1 MNDVAENG
9 GHLAQFAELVDE
21 LIQGWRALAEPTP
34 GDAEDR
40 KGKAPSAFQR
50 AYLLFNRLEGNTLA
64 QELIEQFPKWARDRC
79 TVPDSYFQHR
89 SERAPFLLELP
100 EELLTPPSGVRAKAV
115 CGWLMHCLQFAATQV
130 DERTTQQ
137 DFCGVVMSGESER
150 TIASHWVDLGDQLPP
165 GSQDSALF
173 RYHDPRVMQR
183 VWPTL
188 SDSQQSR
195 WMGPVTQWWS
205 LAQPWGA
212 INDAPEPAQWFRAE
226 APTLPSGTWTKASPR
241 NLFDAAQW
249 FVSGVSPDAN
259 SIWRSYADNNIP
271 AQVQPDPQSMVQM
284 LADARDMGL
293 QELDLE
299 DYVWI
304 TWMHAPKEGAARVMD
319 WSQAHLIPILHR
331 IQDQLRDQPDAR
343 FSTLFVNATR
353 SQK

>member
-1 MNDVAENG
+1 MKDVAGNE
-9 GHLAQFAELVDE
+9 GHLSQFIELVEE
-21 LIQGWRALAEPTP
+21 LIQGWRALAE
-34 GDAEDR
+34 GDAEHR
-40 KGKAPSAFQR
+40 KAKAGSVAQR
-50 AYLLFNRLEGNTLA
+50 AYLLFNRSGGNTLA

-79 TVPDSYFQHR
+79 AVPDSYFQHR

-100 EELLTPPSGVRAKAV
+100 DELLTLTSGVETKAV
-115 CGWLMHCLQFAATQV
+115 RSWLVHCLQFAATQV

-137 DFCGVVMSGESER
+137 DFCGLVISGESER
-150 TIASHWVDLGDQLPP
+150 TIARHWVDLGDQLPP

-195 WMGPVTQWWS
+195 WMGPVMQWWS
-205 LAQPWGA
+205 LVQPWGP
-212 INDAPEPAQWFRAE
+212 INDAPEPTQWFRATNS
-226 APTLPSGTWTKASPR
+226 TLPSGTSAVASPR
-241 NLFDAAQW
+241 YLFNAAQW

-259 SIWRSYADNNIP
+259 SIWRSYADNNILP
-271 AQVQPDPQSMVQM
+271 LAQPDPQSMVQM

-293 QELDLE
+293 QELNLE

-319 WSQAHLIPILHR
+319 WSQPHLVPILSR
-331 IQDQLRDQPDAR
+331 IQDQLRDEPDAR
-343 FSTLFVNATR
+343 FSTLFVQATN